1 MDDGVNYRLWKKCI
15 FVLDISSGLACG
27 LDRRD
32 KPGNYLYRTS
42 RQGSQVGWAHISH
55 PCFGWF
61 VPRLNGSPLGILSVF
76 CRRCAI
82 AVYLLEI

>member
-15 FVLDISSGLACG
+15 FVLDISFGLACG

-42 RQGSQVGWAHISH
+42 RSKAAKWGGLISRIL
-55 PCFGWF
+55 
-61 VPRLNGSPLGILSVF
+61 VLGGLF
-76 CRRCAI
+76 RG
-82 AVYLLEI
+82 